1 MRRARAD
8 DGWVARRLA
17 GALAALVLLALAA
30 CTRLP
35 PEPLRI
41 GVSPWVGY
49 DPVVLAA
56 VGGGLDARQ
65 ARVIEMDS
73 NEGVMQA
80 LEAGV
85 IDGAAMTL
93 DAAVVMRRQGAPI
106 AVVALLSE
114 SRGADALMV
123 GPDVRDLADLRGRRV
138 ALSSITAGSLV
149 LDTALARAGLGR
161 GDVVL
166 QELPAVDHGLALAEG
181 RTDAVVTFEPFLS
194 QLRQAGWRE
203 VFSTRDAPGLVIDVL
218 VLREDALAAR
228 GDAVAALLQA
238 IDPELRRFADPDD
251 PALPAGRLSLGL
263 DLGERAYRD
272 TLRGIHF
279 LPLDESR
286 RLFADPGAEGYASWL
301 ARTGAHLGPAPEA
314 PALAVAGPLAPAPSG
329 PAP

>member
-1 MRRARAD
+1 MRSARA
-8 DGWVARRLA
+8 GGASIGRRLA
-17 GALAALVLLALAA
+17 GALALLLAFVLAA

-41 GVSPWVGY
+41 GLSPWVGY

-56 VGGGLDARQ
+56 AGGGLDAR
-65 ARVIEMDS
+65 RVRVVEMDS

-106 AVVALLSE
+106 ALVALLSE
-114 SRGADALMV
+114 SRGADALLV
-123 GPDVRDLADLRGRRV
+123 APGVRDLADLRGRRV

-161 GDVVL
+161 DDVSLV
-166 QELPAVDHGLALAEG
+166 ELPAVDHGLALAEG

-194 QLRQAGWRE
+194 QLRREGWRE
-203 VFSTRDAPGLVIDVL
+203 AFSTRDAPGLVIDVL
-218 VLREDALAAR
+218 VMREDALAAR
-228 GDAVAALLQA
+228 AEAVAALLEA
-238 IDPELRRFADPDD
+238 IDPELRRFAAPDD
-251 PALPAGRLSLGL
+251 PSLPAARLSLGL

-272 TLRGIHF
+272 TLRGVHF

-286 RLFADPGAEGYASWL
+286 RLFAEPGPEGYAAWL
-301 ARTGAHLGPAPEA
+301 ARTEAQLGEAPDA
-314 PALAVAGPLAPAPSG
+314 PALALAGPLASPRPEA
-329 PAP
+329 AR